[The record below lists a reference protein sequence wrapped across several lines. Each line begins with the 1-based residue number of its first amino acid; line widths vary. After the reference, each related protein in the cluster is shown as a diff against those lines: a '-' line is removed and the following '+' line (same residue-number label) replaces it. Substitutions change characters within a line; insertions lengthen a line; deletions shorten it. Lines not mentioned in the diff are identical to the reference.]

1 MRSQLDIVAEMAQVV
16 AGKRLAADVARE
28 RARDVLAMLPGPLGH
43 LLAFFFRIL
52 LILNG
57 IFTARDDRFILG
69 FLDLLLRC
77 PPGPI
82 RKFVDVFKALGLL
95 VVLGDVE
102 TRRQLYEAAGVSLPS
117 QVEDESSSTAWSLE
131 PALGQKWADQ
141 ADYVIVGTGPAGATV
156 GRALA
161 LAGEEVLFVEE
172 GKEVPKNYQAPN
184 TATGLQK
191 LWRQSA
197 MQATTPPE
205 MIPVLQGVCVGGS
218 SVINSAIVHR
228 APEDVF
234 ADWHDD
240 AHLAE
245 VLTLERIDK
254 AYAAIEAAMG
264 IEQTAPSIYG
274 ANNELFLK
282 AAEVMNISAQP
293 MRRYTPGCEGL
304 GRCMEG
310 CPRGHKLG
318 MHMEFIPTALE
329 HGGRLYSRC
338 CVERVLF
345 EGERAVGVVAKYGK
359 NKVRFGARKAVI
371 IAASAI
377 QTPIILQQS
386 SVRKKAVGE
395 RFQVHPGSSLT
406 GIFDQ
411 PIRSPIGATQGAE
424 SIHFRKTR
432 RLKFETLSLPDE
444 LFATRFPGFGRA
456 LWENVQEVPNACLW
470 AALVRAKAHGK
481 VRPGLFGP
489 RIQYRMT
496 AQDQAT
502 LGEGLKF
509 LAEMYFAVGA
519 REVFPSVAGYP
530 ERITS
535 LDALKGIENGVHPK
549 QLNMIASHLFGTAF
563 MGSDSADA
571 VCDAWGQVHGFEG
584 LYVADSA
591 LFPTNLGVNPQH
603 TIMMLA
609 QHVAWGLL
617 ER

>member
-1 MRSQLDIVAEMAQVV
+1 
-16 AGKRLAADVARE
+16 KRLAADVARE

-310 CPRGHKLG
+310 CP
-318 MHMEFIPTALE
+318 
-329 HGGRLYSRC
+329 
-338 CVERVLF
+338 
-345 EGERAVGVVAKYGK
+345 
-359 NKVRFGARKAVI
+359 
-371 IAASAI
+371 
-377 QTPIILQQS
+377 
-386 SVRKKAVGE
+386 
-395 RFQVHPGSSLT
+395 
-406 GIFDQ
+406 
-411 PIRSPIGATQGAE
+411 
-424 SIHFRKTR
+424 
-432 RLKFETLSLPDE
+432 
-444 LFATRFPGFGRA
+444 
-456 LWENVQEVPNACLW
+456 
-470 AALVRAKAHGK
+470 
-481 VRPGLFGP
+481 
-489 RIQYRMT
+489 
-496 AQDQAT
+496 
-502 LGEGLKF
+502 
-509 LAEMYFAVGA
+509 
-519 REVFPSVAGYP
+519 
-530 ERITS
+530 
-535 LDALKGIENGVHPK
+535 
-549 QLNMIASHLFGTAF
+549 
-563 MGSDSADA
+563 
-571 VCDAWGQVHGFEG
+571 
-584 LYVADSA
+584 
-591 LFPTNLGVNPQH
+591 
-603 TIMMLA
+603 
-609 QHVAWGLL
+609 
-617 ER
+617 